1 MPDHP
6 ATVILAAVG
15 ALVCAGLLLAQTGPA
30 DLAADLRETTDAIL
44 RDGPGAPCNPDKVV
58 THLVEIAVWIGKDG
72 QLAAPLQLKL
82 DAALARVKEG
92 PALGD
97 ETRSVLGDA
106 YAAFHEGRAF
116 SSPTAVKTTDG
127 ARASIRAQVDHSLAA
142 LAAGRSSDA
151 VGAVLEALM
160 LIFTPMVAPA

>member
-30 DLAADLRETTDAIL
+30 DLAADLRTTADALL
-44 RDGPGAPCNPDKVV
+44 RGSPDAPCNPDKVV
-58 THLVEIAVWIGKDG
+58 THLAEIAVRIAQDG

-82 DAALARVKEG
+82 EAALARVKEG
-92 PALGD
+92 PALRD
-97 ETRSVLGDA
+97 ETRSALGDA
-106 YAAFHEGRAF
+106 YAAFHEGREF
-116 SSPTAVKTTDG
+116 SIPPAVKTTGG

-160 LIFTPMVAPA
+160 LILTPIVAPA